1 MQFNCYN
8 LFTILCT
15 ELYMSVFHLA
25 ELTSPRP
32 ANSFLFA
39 RFAMTLKLLQFR
51 PQVDS
56 PDDVSLGLKSIR
68 PMTCN
73 VLQQGEHSYQRC
85 SFNSVCI
92 PYVQSLIF
100 HAYSSSKD
108 DEFISG
114 ESTLVEADCRRANR
128 PSGETSWY
136 HEAQTVFLI
145 FQDALDLPSS
155 LLGILGNLSV
165 VFLTGVS
172 ESNKL
177 VNRGSSKDST
187 LFKDF
192 VRHEIGL
199 STLLLIFGSFRKPL
213 SSSAALAVFSP
224 VYSLSCA

>member
-1 MQFNCYN
+1 MLKSIYN
-8 LFTILCT
+8 FLYRTLHECVSFSRIDLT
-15 ELYMSVFHLA
+15 EA
-25 ELTSPRP
+25 GE
-32 ANSFLFA
+32 AK
-39 RFAMTLKLLQFR
+39 FAMTLKLRYFR

-85 SFNSVCI
+85 SFNSACI
-92 PYVQSLIF
+92 PCVQSLIF

-145 FQDALDLPSS
+145 F
-155 LLGILGNLSV
+155 
-165 VFLTGVS
+165 
-172 ESNKL
+172 
-177 VNRGSSKDST
+177 
-187 LFKDF
+187 
-192 VRHEIGL
+192 
-199 STLLLIFGSFRKPL
+199 
-213 SSSAALAVFSP
+213 
-224 VYSLSCA
+224 